1 MDFPKRIEGIEGEVV
16 DSWNDEIEEFLA
28 KPQSPMHSSDSV
40 DIDNEALQSSLGNIV
55 SGLEQRLR
63 GSFGIDGSDECDP
76 DIGRAVRT
84 SKNLLRWYIQI
95 YLEQVNLQR
104 QRQKSQDVCRIDVL
118 RSTNTLS
125 SVIEI
130 LKWSVEGDRNLKLAH
145 NASLYIFYATY
156 SHFPGDKIAST
167 GIGHLISNHDFPN
180 ECLHILMKTNEIPL
194 ALTLV
199 RNLHSMTVSFPTAR
213 ASILNAKVRFD
224 SLSNEQSPPWA
235 PTEETTINFTDTCLA
250 LIRYSIDSSP
260 LFPSD
265 DPEDKRADL
274 VIEILNCFYAMRK
287 GQELVHPTTAIT
299 TGNHSLSFD
308 HLIVRILQLS
318 HLTQST
324 NENTDVAICKRTL
337 RCKLSAVS
345 ILMDSDVSFGK
356 YLVENDSFGGLL
368 DIFQHQV
375 NDVVDNT
382 KVDGSATASL
392 VPILVVLNRYA
403 AANSIVQETV
413 KKFVFPAETEKNIQ
427 QSTAKNRKNKM
438 SPLDA
443 PKDTLRGKLIALLSW
458 VDGYIKRCS
467 AELMWTI
474 CDSNSSEFTFRV
486 GLGNAL
492 PLLNSK
498 GLSPIP
504 IPS

>member
-1 MDFPKRIEGIEGEVV
+1 MDFLESIEGIEGEEV
-16 DSWNDEIEEFLA
+16 DSWNDDIEEFLA

-40 DIDNEALQSSLGNIV
+40 DFDDEALQSSLGKV
-55 SGLEQRLR
+55 ASGLEEQLR
-63 GSFGIDGSDECDP
+63 GSFGIHEADESDL
-76 DIGRAVRT
+76 DIGRVVRT
-84 SKNLLRWYIQI
+84 GKNLLRWYIQI
-95 YLEQVNLQR
+95 YLEQANLQK
-104 QRQKSQDVCRIDVL
+104 QRLKSQDVCKIDVL
-118 RSTNTLS
+118 RSTGTLT
-125 SVIEI
+125 SVIQI
-130 LKWSVEGDRNLKLAH
+130 LKWSVEGGRNLKLAH

-156 SHFPGDKIAST
+156 SHFPGDKTAST
-167 GIGHLISNHDFPN
+167 GIGHLISSHDFPN
-180 ECLHILMKTNEIPL
+180 ECLHILMKIEQIPL

-213 ASILNAKVRFD
+213 ASILKAKVCSD
-224 SLSNEQSPPWA
+224 LLSNEQSPPWA
-235 PTEETTINFTDTCLA
+235 PSEESSINFTDTCLA
-250 LIRYSIDSSP
+250 LIRYSLESSP
-260 LFPSD
+260 AFPSD

-299 TGNHSLSFD
+299 TGSHSLSFD
-308 HLIVRILQLS
+308 HLIVRILQLN
-318 HLTQST
+318 HVTQRN
-324 NENTDVAICKRTL
+324 NENTDAAVCKRTL

-345 ILMDSDVSFGK
+345 ILMDSDASFGK
-356 YLVENDSFGGLL
+356 YLAENDSLGALL
-368 DIFQHQV
+368 DIFQYQV
-375 NDVVDNT
+375 DDVVDNT

-403 AANSIVQETV
+403 TADSTVQGTI

-474 CDSNSSEFTFRV
+474 CDSNSSEFTSRV